1 VHGFNSIFCAL
12 FQSCALFQIKFA
24 INTFKKIYG
33 YTHTCRFV
41 VRSMWSMN
49 PNFLNLRLPDNL
61 DVDVLEKIGQHRS
74 SIHTVASIFTK
85 ISYHWI
91 EIDTDWHIISRCR
104 PLCFCLEYS
113 SISAIWAQNHLM
125 DRSLLGTDAQTRIV
139 FASSA
144 PKIQSGCTSSIG
156 QTGGLPAPTRRM
168 RIGFSKSL
176 KCVMLLPASN
186 RQGCCLLYPG
196 IYEFW
201 FEKHE
206 TVETQKNTQN
216 AFLTLKLVA
225 FFWNS
230 WIFNLAKTHL

>member
-1 VHGFNSIFCAL
+1 MVSIQSFVHCFSHVHCFKSNLQSIR
-12 FQSCALFQIKFA
+12 
-24 INTFKKIYG
+24 FKKKYG
-33 YTHTCRFV
+33 YTHSCRFV
-41 VRSMWSMN
+41 VRSLWSMN

-176 KCVMLLPASN
+176 KCVKLLPASN

-201 FEKHE
+201 WHRARNAWNAWNAKKNVKRILNAE
-206 TVETQKNTQN
+206 TRG
-216 AFLTLKLVA
+216 FFLKLVD
-225 FFWNS
+225 F
-230 WIFNLAKTHL
+230 